1 MPMFASDISLAV
13 HRAYRL
19 ITQFPAVLLAPLAL
33 LLISAVQ
40 ASDSPRLV
48 ELFTSHGCS
57 SCPAADELLARMIED
72 DAELIALEYHVDYW
86 NSLVHGDDGSFTDP
100 FSSAAFTARQ
110 RLYEQAGLQG
120 RAGVYTPQAI
130 INGQVAAV
138 GSDKRAIQKAL
149 AQELTAGLKVDI
161 TLSEGILTASVEGST
176 ANQAAA
182 SGANVVLL
190 RYQLQ
195 ASTDITGGEN
205 RHLTL
210 VNHNVVYSVETLGQ
224 LRADEPLTFEAAAT
238 GAGDGC
244 AVLIQREA
252 LTPVLAVARCP

>member
-1 MPMFASDISLAV
+1 ML
-13 HRAYRL
+13 L
-19 ITQFPAVLLAPLAL
+19 VLLTL
-33 LLISAVQ
+33 LLTNTAQ
-40 ASDSPRLV
+40 ASDSPRIV

-86 NSLVHGDDGSFTDP
+86 NGLVHGDDGSFTDP

-138 GSDKRAIQKAL
+138 GSDKRAIQRAL
-149 AQELTAGLKVDI
+149 AQELSADLKIDI
-161 TLSEGILTASVEGST
+161 KASEGTLTVSVEGST
-176 ANQAAA
+176 ADQTAA
-182 SGANVVLL
+182 SGASVVLL

-195 ASTDITGGEN
+195 ASTNITGGEN
-205 RHLTL
+205 RHRTL
-210 VNHNVVYSVETLGQ
+210 VNHNVVHSVETLGQ
-224 LRADEPLTFEAAAT
+224 LRADQSLMFEAAAA
-238 GAGDGC
+238 GSGDGC
-244 AVLIQREA
+244 AVLIQGEA